1 MINAERVGVRFQFD
15 RHRRVVTP
23 NASRFRPSAS
33 TTWGVRGVSFAASA
47 GEGIALLG
55 RSGSGKTTMLRTLA
69 GVYVPDEGR
78 LWVHRPVASLLAV
91 DAGLLALLTGREN
104 ALLLGVLGGL
114 SRRESKRA
122 LDAVKERSG
131 LGDAFEYPVSAY
143 SQGMCARL
151 GFAVAEELEPRVLL
165 LDEVHEALDHEFRA
179 IVQER
184 SRTLIGT
191 GGVVVATGHD
201 HPLLEQLCDR
211 AIYLDNGAVAADG
224 PFRDVQRFYLE
235 DVRTGTHH

>member
-1 MINAERVGVRFQFD
+1 
-15 RHRRVVTP
+15 TP
-23 NASRFRPSAS
+23 KASRFRPAAT
-33 TTWGVRGVSFAASA
+33 TTWGLRGVSFAASA
-47 GEGIALLG
+47 GEGIALVG

-78 LWVHRPVASLLAV
+78 LRVHRPVASLLAV
-91 DAGLLALLTGREN
+91 DAGLLALLTGSEN

-151 GFAVAEELEPRVLL
+151 GF
-165 LDEVHEALDHEFRA
+165 
-179 IVQER
+179 
-184 SRTLIGT
+184 
-191 GGVVVATGHD
+191 
-201 HPLLEQLCDR
+201 
-211 AIYLDNGAVAADG
+211 
-224 PFRDVQRFYLE
+224 
-235 DVRTGTHH
+235 